1 VAAAHSDVEA
11 RGTSADL
18 VDRIRSGDKAAEAE
32 FVRRFT
38 PGVRAVVRR
47 HTRPGEAMVDDFVQD
62 VLYQVLL
69 KLRAGELRDAAALPA
84 YLRATIL
91 YATTAE
97 YRRRASHGEAAS
109 IDALD
114 AIASDSNPVEHL
126 RARQLATQVRT
137 LLAELPI
144 ARDRTLLQRFYLD
157 ERSKDEV
164 CAELGIESDH
174 FHRVVFRAR
183 ERLRELVERAGAQD
197 A

>member
-1 VAAAHSDVEA
+1 MAAAHSDV
-11 RGTSADL
+11 TSADL
-18 VDRIRSGDKAAEAE
+18 ADRIRSGDKAAESE
-32 FVRRFT
+32 FVRRFE

-84 YLRATIL
+84 YLRATIV

-97 YRRRASHGEAAS
+97 YRRRASHGESAS
-109 IDALD
+109 VDALD
-114 AIASDSNPVEHL
+114 AIAGDSNPVEHL
-126 RARQLATQVRT
+126 RARQITTQVRS

-144 ARDRTLLQRFYLD
+144 ARDRALLQRFYLD

>member
-1 VAAAHSDVEA
+1 MAAAQSNVEA
-11 RGTSADL
+11 PATSADL
-18 VDRIRSGDKAAEAE
+18 ADRIRAGDPAAEAE
-32 FVRRFT
+32 FVRRFE
-38 PGVRAVVRR
+38 PSVRAVVRR

-69 KLRAGELRDAAALPA
+69 KLRTGDLRDAAALPA
-84 YLRATIL
+84 YLRATIV

-97 YRRRASHGEAAS
+97 YRRRASHGESAS
-109 IDALD
+109 IDALET
-114 AIASDSNPVEHL
+114 IAGDSNPVEHL

-144 ARDRTLLQRFYLD
+144 ARDRALLQRFYID